1 MMFSTR
7 EQYKDT
13 YKNRL
18 YLKLYEIFT
27 TWGQWFIRNC
37 DMEPIELTEEEKKMF
52 ILSHVAYYEPSKKGI
67 EYVFNTSTKNTGE

>member
-1 MMFSTR
+1 MMFITG

-27 TWGQWFIRNC
+27 AWGQWFISNC
-37 DMEPIELTEEEKKMF
+37 DMEPIELTEEEKNMF
-52 ILSHVAYYEPSKKGI
+52 VLPHI
-67 EYVFNTSTKNTGE
+67 ENDGESGETDE